1 MDAVFTMKRKATF
14 KENLVKPLTVN
25 DSRFGIRRMF
35 LNTQERP
42 RIKSYTAPGRGQNG
56 ESQN

>member
-1 MDAVFTMKRKATF
+1 MKRKATF
-14 KENLVKPLTVN
+14 KETLVKPLTVN

-35 LNTQERP
+35 LSTQERP